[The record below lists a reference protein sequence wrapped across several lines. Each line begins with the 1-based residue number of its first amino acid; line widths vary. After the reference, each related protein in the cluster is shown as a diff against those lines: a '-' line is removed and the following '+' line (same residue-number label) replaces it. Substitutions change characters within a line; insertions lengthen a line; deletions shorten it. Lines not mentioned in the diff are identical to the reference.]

1 MSRAAPVSES
11 NDTVQQSTLSSCAHR
26 KPRDQAGE
34 LPVTQRANATYHVHS
49 TGAYCAPPHS
59 GCTIMEG
66 WQSKV
71 APEVNV
77 PASKRRRKDQ
87 YEGSATTAAS
97 AVVQS
102 PTLSSSPSAP
112 YAATSIPTPLT
123 SSSFLRENNC
133 FGVGGEEID
142 TMLHTYRHSL
152 TQSYPLC
159 HYSYSPPPSVGC
171 GIIIRLA

>member
-1 MSRAAPVSES
+1 MIQHG
-11 NDTVQQSTLSSCAHR
+11 QQSSCVRR

-87 YEGSATTAAS
+87 YEGSTTTAANT
-97 AVVQS
+97 VVQS
-102 PTLSSSPSAP
+102 PTLSSAPSAGP
-112 YAATSIPTPLT
+112 SKPTPLT
-123 SSSFLRENNC
+123 SSSLTENTC
-133 FGVGGEEID
+133 CRRGGEEID

-171 GIIIRLA
+171 GIIIRPA